1 MAGTADYFA
10 DVLESAHLD
19 IRTSEAAWRKTQRQ
33 CAAHFA
39 SRLDAV
45 QTKKTRAAL
54 RAQVASTVSSVNE
67 MAHDMTLLHRAF
79 VDLEVTGREM
89 GDEAMR
95 RNEAL
100 ARELRLR
107 NERIEREND
116 LILAQVGEAD
126 MLLAEQRKLSQI
138 ASRFCGKCSLTDAW
152 WCGDRCTCAIGIL
165 ALQLVFFISAILAL
179 VRVLEVF

>member
-10 DVLESAHLD
+10 DGLESARLD

-95 RNEAL
+95 RRGDGRWRWAAGL
-100 ARELRLR
+100 A
-107 NERIEREND
+107 
-116 LILAQVGEAD
+116 G
-126 MLLAEQRKLSQI
+126 SQFGPGSN
-138 ASRFCGKCSLTDAW
+138 ATMNGDVSAAVEVMCE
-152 WCGDRCTCAIGIL
+152 GDRLCHAGMDSHTL
-165 ALQLVFFISAILAL
+165 NT
-179 VRVLEVF
+179 

>member
-1 MAGTADYFA
+1 MATADYYA
-10 DVLESAHLD
+10 DVLESARVD
-19 IRTSEAAWRKTQRQ
+19 IRTSEAVWRKTQRQ

-45 QTKKTRAAL
+45 QTKTTRAAL
-54 RAQVASTVSSVNE
+54 RAQVSSTVSNVNE

-79 VDLEVTGREM
+79 VDLEATGREM
-89 GDEAMR
+89 GDEATL

-100 ARELRLR
+100 ARELHLR
-107 NERIEREND
+107 NERIERENE
-116 LILAQVGEAD
+116 LILAQVNEAD
-126 MLLAEQRKLSQI
+126 TLLVEQRKLSQI
-138 ASRFCGKCSLTDAW
+138 ASRFCGKCSLTEAW

-165 ALQLVFFISAILAL
+165 ALQLVFFICAIFAL